1 MYYPNLRWKQGE
13 IKALENAP
21 DTWISTVCPIW
32 IIENPQVGLIDAV
45 LGIASVWKGDQILD
59 MSRVD
64 IEDIEEDLYVAVDST
79 NLPFAILPQSLP
91 HLTEKLLTAFSKRP
105 CFRVACPPSLEEI
118 LDVERHTKN
127 IDQIKAFTTNQNL
140 LVIIDFGLVT
150 THFIDES
157 KRLAEIIEMYSQ
169 NLSQEVIVSGGSFPS
184 TLQDIQGVRP
194 IDRMEKSLYTSIS
207 ANISKKI
214 QYGDYATLSPDWSQ
228 SEIMRSNHINIR
240 YTHDDHWL
248 VLRQKGKDAAAIYEL
263 TQLLVLQ
270 DEFRG
275 ADFSWADDIWKKR
288 SEESPQIG
296 PGNSTFHVSEFIH
309 HHIAQVVKYG

>member
-13 IKALENAP
+13 VKALENAP
-21 DTWISTVCPIW
+21 DTWIDKVCPIW
-32 IIENPQVGLIDAV
+32 IIENPQGALIDAA
-45 LGIASVWKGDQILD
+45 LGIASVWSGDQILD

-64 IEDIEEDLYVAVDST
+64 IEDIEDDLLIAVEST
-79 NLPFAILPQSLP
+79 HLPFAILPQSLP
-91 HLTEKLLTAFSKRP
+91 HLNKDLLAAFSGRP
-105 CFRVACPPSLEEI
+105 CFRVACPPSLEDIVDIEQHI
-118 LDVERHTKN
+118 KN
-127 IDQIKAFTTNQNL
+127 IDQIKTFAAHPKL
-140 LVIIDFGLVT
+140 MVIIDFGLVT

-169 NLSQEVIVSGGSFPS
+169 HTPQPVIVSGGSFPS
-184 TLQDIQGVRP
+184 MLQDIHGVRP
-194 IDRMEKSLYTSIS
+194 INRIEKNLYATLSG
-207 ANISKKI
+207 NISTKI
-214 QYGDYATLSPDWSQ
+214 QYSDYATLSPDWNQ

-240 YTHDDHWL
+240 YTHDDYWL

-263 TQLLVLQ
+263 TQLLVMQ

-275 ADFSWADDIWKKR
+275 PEFSWADEVWQKR
-288 SEESPQIG
+288 SEEPPQVG